1 MEERQLVFLQEFS
14 KKRSKG
20 YDFIANNYMDF
31 TKSELKDI
39 ILELMYNSDDR
50 DTIEEL
56 KDRWGLYNL

>member
-20 YDFIANNYMDF
+20 YDFIANNYIDF

-39 ILELMYNSDDR
+39 ILELICNTDKER
-50 DTIEEL
+50 VIEEL
-56 KDRWGLYNL
+56 KDRWEY

>member
-1 MEERQLVFLQEFS
+1 MEERELTFLQEFS
-14 KKRSKG
+14 KGKG